1 MEIPSHKEN
10 LVTIPDAVLVF
21 YDMYIIEDCHEKK
34 TFLVA
39 NGITEDAEKLIESVE
54 KRLTEVL
61 LEKEQVADGSF
72 NIEITPNFKKE
83 EYKQA
88 VDEMIRYIIE
98 GDIYITNM
106 TQQLEV
112 KSNKKPLDV
121 FYDLRENNPS
131 PFGGYMDY
139 GDFQIV
145 CASPERFLKMKK
157 GHVNTRP
164 IKGTRKRGE
173 TLEEDLLMR
182 NELKNSEKD
191 KSELL
196 MIVDLERNDLNRVCK
211 PGSVKVTELFTVEP
225 LWRVCPPSI
234 CAKCW
239 GKAAKW

>member
-1 MEIPSHKEN
+1 MI
-10 LVTIPDAVLVF
+10 
-21 YDMYIIEDCHEKK
+21 
-34 TFLVA
+34 
-39 NGITEDAEKLIESVE
+39 
-54 KRLTEVL
+54 
-61 LEKEQVADGSF
+61 
-72 NIEITPNFKKE
+72 NFKKE

-164 IKGTRKRGE
+164 IDPVVNAGDVL
-173 TLEEDLLMR
+173 LEL
-182 NELKNSEKD
+182 
-191 KSELL
+191 
-196 MIVDLERNDLNRVCK
+196 
-211 PGSVKVTELFTVEP
+211 
-225 LWRVCPPSI
+225 
-234 CAKCW
+234 
-239 GKAAKW
+239 AAKKPADERHKCLKSSKIQSDNNGLFFVKFSHSEALTD